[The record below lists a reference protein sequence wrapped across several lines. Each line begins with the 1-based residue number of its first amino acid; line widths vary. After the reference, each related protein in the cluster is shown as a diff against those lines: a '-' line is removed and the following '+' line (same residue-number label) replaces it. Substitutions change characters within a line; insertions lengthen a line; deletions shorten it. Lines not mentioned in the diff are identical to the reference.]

1 MISRQAW
8 SDANFYR
15 SHTGIR
21 FIRQLWRRRCG
32 MWMSTRYLD
41 RKSRSP
47 SEPGTEGNLRDH
59 WMLIRFHHTSEWW
72 DCTALATLAS
82 VSVWWRLY
90 CRSLASLVFTLLLL
104 ISVSCSFVLVELG
117 DQLVLSLTIGLLLY
131 NVSALTVLD
140 WLPSWII
147 INYYLPWLVTSDY
160 CYLTCLLW

>member
-15 SHTGIR
+15 PHTGIR

-90 CRSLASLVFTLLLL
+90 CRPLASLIFTLLLL

-117 DQLVLSLTIGLLLY
+117 DQLVLSLTIGLLDYCCTMYLLWQC
-131 NVSALTVLD
+131 LTGSPVGWSSTITSPDL
-140 WLPSWII
+140 
-147 INYYLPWLVTSDY
+147 WLVTIA
-160 CYLTCLLW
+160 T